1 MSSNVFSSNHVFT
14 LVDPLGR
21 PHRIMRW
28 GSYGVVCPTMVTT
41 NGAPGILARVVIQ
54 ELERGSNIVDST
66 LSSEAFVSAETLT
79 KALREVCADE

>member
-1 MSSNVFSSNHVFT
+1 
-14 LVDPLGR
+14 
-21 PHRIMRW
+21 
-28 GSYGVVCPTMVTT
+28 MVTT